1 MMITAVAIQTR
12 QTKALG
18 FSRIIFKVARYIF
31 SGLISTKFERK
42 LRRQKR
48 RFGKIATTV
57 VLDKDKKFVM
67 IRVATTSE
75 LSQQRNDAITYF
87 TCSSISRHWE
97 LFFQNRSR
105 ELFPPIAA
113 SMFVKFKRNL
123 FSLRFS
129 VADQRPHTVQREDFY
144 AIEIC
149 LVTACITSLRFF
161 FTTKPRPKTALS

>member
-1 MMITAVAIQTR
+1 
-12 QTKALG
+12 
-18 FSRIIFKVARYIF
+18 
-31 SGLISTKFERK
+31 
-42 LRRQKR
+42 
-48 RFGKIATTV
+48 
-57 VLDKDKKFVM
+57 M
-67 IRVATTSE
+67 IRVAMTSE
-75 LSQQRNDAITYF
+75 LSKQRNDAITYF
-87 TCSSISRHWE
+87 TYRSISRYWE
-97 LFFQNRSR
+97 LFFQNHAR

-161 FTTKPRPKTALS
+161 FTTKPRPKTALSSIIAFDEGERSPFFKVRLPISERGYRAYRGAFCQILHIPLVGNIFVPFSSLF